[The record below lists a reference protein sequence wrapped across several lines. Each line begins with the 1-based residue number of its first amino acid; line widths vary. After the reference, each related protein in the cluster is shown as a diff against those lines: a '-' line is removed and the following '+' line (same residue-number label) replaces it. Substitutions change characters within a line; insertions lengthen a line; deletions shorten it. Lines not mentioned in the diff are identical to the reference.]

1 MYYAQSDSNNF
12 KILNTNP
19 APMKLLVPT
28 DGSIYSEN
36 AAKVAGIL
44 AQKHEGEIILLHV
57 VADTGFRRKTW
68 RNKGAESILSE
79 LRNLLVN
86 MGCDEYRIKC
96 IIEDGNAPEKIV
108 EVANLH
114 NTDRI
119 VMGTHGKTG
128 IKKIMGSVT
137 EKVLQ
142 ISDVLVLV
150 VPPGHNK

>member
-1 MYYAQSDSNNF
+1 
-12 KILNTNP
+12 
-19 APMKLLVPT
+19 MKLLIPT
-28 DGSIYSEN
+28 DGSIHSEN
-36 AAKVAGIL
+36 AAKVAGGL
-44 AQKHEGEIILLHV
+44 ALKHESEIILLHV

-68 RNKGAESILSE
+68 RNKGAESLLSA
-79 LRNLLVN
+79 LRNTLVN

-96 IIEDGNAPEKIV
+96 IVEDGNAPEKIV

-114 NTDRI
+114 KVDRI
-119 VMGTHGKTG
+119 VMGIHGKAG

-150 VPPGHNK
+150 VPPRYHI